1 MKKVHMEK
9 KKQIFEKFNMKD
21 YNNRLEKILE
31 KKQFSVDTKNLLL
44 SMLYKI
50 ENGYHDYEKT
60 KIEVPTKNEFI
71 ERLFQKIQENCGEI
85 IVAEFNSEASNV
97 LREKDVKYIIEK
109 EEKKIIAIANE
120 LLVMDCILKLS
131 ERPICMA
138 LEKQVLGGSIS
149 ELLNLG
155 SRINQLEVIR
165 DFNGWSWDIVLKEIS
180 DLESNIIFQ
189 TLLYLVGNEFIQ
201 NWIQNDSNLADYM
214 DLLKAYIKENFGEK
228 RAEEFIFLFCKL
240 SIDIT
245 ISKNEEQYAF
255 WKEKTEEAKKELRKL
270 QNKEKFLEDK
280 TKEKKKCTKQIE
292 EIDKMLNNKEL
303 LRKEYEKRNSKLPNK
318 EKIFSISHLADRL
331 NKERDELLEQIKE
344 CNNLIAPR
352 GYVTRKQEIEERVKF
367 LTSLDLE
374 QKIDRR
380 LKTIDFCSIFLECF
394 QIKIAKAQTKQEII
408 NYIYE
413 LRYYGFLI
421 LDQEETKLKE
431 VMQLKPLIQKARE
444 SLLEK
449 AKKLNVLEE
458 VTEDEEINKQIL
470 NNIFDSKMIDLDHM
484 VIETKVKDG
493 KLYIEYYDEKVLE
506 TTVELQC
513 DRTVR
518 LKKKVKLF
526 V

>member
-1 MKKVHMEK
+1 MEK
-9 KKQIFEKFNMKD
+9 KKQILEKFNLKD
-21 YNNRLEKILE
+21 YTNRLEKILE
-31 KKQFSVDTKNLLL
+31 KKGFSIDTKNLLL

-50 ENGYHDYEKT
+50 ENGYNDYAKT
-60 KIEVPTKNEFI
+60 KVEVPTKNEFL
-71 ERLFQKIQENCGEI
+71 ENLFQMVQENCEEI
-85 IVAEFNSEASNV
+85 IVAEFNSEVSNV
-97 LREKDVKYIIEK
+97 LREKQVKYIIEQ
-109 EEKKIIAIANE
+109 EEKKIIAFANE
-120 LLVMDCILKLS
+120 LLVADCILKLS
-131 ERPICMA
+131 EKTVCIPQ
-138 LEKQVLGGSIS
+138 EKKSLQVAIS
-149 ELLNLG
+149 NLLNIG
-155 SRINQLEVIR
+155 NRMNQLEVIR
-165 DFNGWSWDIVLKEIS
+165 DFNGWSWDIVLKEIP
-180 DLESNIIFQ
+180 EIEMNIIFQ

-201 NWIQNDSNLADYM
+201 KWIQNDSNLADYI

-240 SIDIT
+240 SIDMT
-245 ISKNEEQYAF
+245 VSKDEEQYTF
-255 WKEKTEEAKKELRKL
+255 WKKKIGESKKELRKL
-270 QNKEKFLEDK
+270 QNKEKFLEDA

-318 EKIFSISHLADRL
+318 EKIFSISHLVDRL
-331 NKERDELLEQIKE
+331 NRERDEFLEQIKE
-344 CNNLIAPR
+344 CNNLIAPK
-352 GYVTRKQEIEERVKF
+352 GYVSRKQEVEEKVKF

-374 QKIDRR
+374 KEIDRR
-380 LKTIDFCSIFLECF
+380 FKITDLCSIFLECF

-408 NYIYE
+408 DYIYE

-431 VMQLKPLIQKARE
+431 VMQLKALIEEAKER
-444 SLLEK
+444 LLEK

-484 VIETKVKDG
+484 VIETKVKNG

-506 TTVELQC
+506 TTMELQC
-513 DRTVR
+513 NRTVR

>member
-1 MKKVHMEK
+1 MEK
-9 KKQIFEKFNMKD
+9 KKQILEKFNLKD
-21 YNNRLEKILE
+21 YTNRLEKILE
-31 KKQFSVDTKNLLL
+31 KKNFSLDTKNLLL

-50 ENGYHDYEKT
+50 ENGYQDYEKT
-60 KIEVPTKNEFI
+60 KVEVPTKNEFLKD
-71 ERLFQKIQENCGEI
+71 LFQMIQKNCSEI

-97 LREKDVKYIIEK
+97 LREKQVKYMIEPG
-109 EEKKIIAIANE
+109 ERKIIAFANE

-131 ERPICMA
+131 EKEISIPQ
-138 LEKQVLGGSIS
+138 EKQVLQIAIS
-149 ELLNLG
+149 NLLNLG
-155 SRINQLEVIR
+155 NRMNKLEVIR
-165 DFNGWSWDIVLKEIS
+165 DFNGWSWDIVLKEIP
-180 DLESNIIFQ
+180 DIETNILFQ
-189 TLLYLVGNEFIQ
+189 TLLYLAGNEFVQ
-201 NWIQNDSNLADYM
+201 KWIQNDSNLADYI
-214 DLLKAYIKENFGEK
+214 DLLKAYIKENFGGK

-240 SIDIT
+240 AIDIT
-245 ISKNEEQYAF
+245 VSNNDGQYQF
-255 WKEKTEEAKKELRKL
+255 WKSKMGETEKELKRL

-280 TKEKKKCTKQIE
+280 TKEKKKYTRQIE

-318 EKIFSISHLADRL
+318 EKIFSISHLVDRL

-344 CNNLIAPR
+344 CNSLIAPK
-352 GYVTRKQEIEERVKF
+352 GYVTRKQEVEEKVKF

-374 QKIDRR
+374 QRVDRR
-380 LKTIDFCSIFLECF
+380 LKIIEICSIFLECF

-413 LRYYGFLI
+413 LRYYGFLL

-431 VMQLKPLIQKARE
+431 VMQLKNLFKEVRK
-444 SLLEK
+444 SLLDK
-449 AKKLNVLEE
+449 AKKLNVIEE
-458 VTEDEEINKQIL
+458 VTEDKEINEQIL
-470 NNIFDSKMIDLDHM
+470 NAIFDSKMIDLDHM

-506 TTVELQC
+506 TTIELQC

-526 V
+526 E